1 MPGYISFQICRP
13 RNYAMQERRKSNKN
27 RSISRAAGDAIPGK
41 GTLISRADDSVGRT
55 HPVCAAVTPVSEG
68 VSHCP

>member
-1 MPGYISFQICRP
+1 MDAAIANYISPEVSWAKMSQ
-13 RNYAMQERRKSNKN
+13 
-27 RSISRAAGDAIPGK
+27 
-41 GTLISRADDSVGRT
+41 ADREAGRT